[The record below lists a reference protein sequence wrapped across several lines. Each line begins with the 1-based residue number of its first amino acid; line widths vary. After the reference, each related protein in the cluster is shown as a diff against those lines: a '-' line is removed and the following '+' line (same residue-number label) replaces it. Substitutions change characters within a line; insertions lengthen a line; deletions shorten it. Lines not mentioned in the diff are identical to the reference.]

1 MSSSYGSSGS
11 SGHNDFANP
20 RLESHMTFVCPEC
33 GVEFESQQDWRR
45 HLNEEHDYIHKTPAD
60 FDFKEISES
69 FHECQVCH
77 KWVANANQAIALLQY
92 HRFLHLPFNRTY
104 RCRHC
109 KGGFTRK
116 RALCEHLYRFHSRQI
131 IMVEKMR
138 QIESETTTN
147 VIQTA
152 EQKLLRDPRLNRE
165 FYLRF
170 ICPQCGKNIDR
181 YEQWLKH
188 LDTHPSTSH
197 DLRMH
202 RISGSRNHYCLQ
214 CRKLLYT
221 NEQPKL
227 QRHRFTHL
235 PFRLFFKCTFCM
247 VKKSFKSEIFR
258 HFVYAHPRHFNEAKS
273 YIKKP
278 VEWGAKINDRLNTE
292 LDAILRRYKV
302 IDSTEEMD
310 PANDNKRGRQQKK
323 QTYASE
329 KARLA
334 AKQQRFEQEQ
344 RQKNSECADTAIRR
358 SNVRIIKDNDKVSKS
373 YTITPTEST
382 TEDDFEELCADVFE
396 SIEEE
401 SQPMVH
407 NGAQNKSDAIVEN
420 FKQEKRD
427 EEEVII
433 CIEIDTV
440 DDDNDP
446 STQTNNFI
454 WSPPRKRLKL
464 CQSETSAHSTKQTAV
479 QSHGHKYNLPIANK
493 SNKNALL
500 EENIHYL
507 CPECGS
513 EFNEQSSWRRH
524 VFTEHNIENAIQ
536 TNFQMLENQQSY
548 LCLDCMDV
556 QHTTKHADL
565 QRHRFMHMPFQSYL
579 KCKFCSKTKSSKPK
593 MMQHLQDCHVCQGN
607 NSTNQVVEGDS
618 NSVDVSAELYPCK
631 LCSKYFTT
639 KERLQLHRTQTCGVR
654 ANGLQRATPGGNT
667 TSQNNN
673 TNAAIA
679 NNMKLLAHLKQA
691 HARMKRM
698 LANDT
703 N

>member
-1 MSSSYGSSGS
+1 MSHSYSISTNNGQ
-11 SGHNDFANP
+11 NDFANP

-45 HLNEEHDYIHKTPAD
+45 HLNEEHDYIHKTPAN

-131 IMVEKMR
+131 ITAEKLR
-138 QIESETTTN
+138 QTETETTTN
-147 VIQTA
+147 LVQTS
-152 EQKLLRDPRLNRE
+152 EQKQIRDPRLNAE

-170 ICPQCGKNIDR
+170 ICPHCGKGIER
-181 YEQWLKH
+181 FEQWLKH
-188 LDTHPSTSH
+188 LDLHQSTSN

-235 PFRLFFKCTFCM
+235 PFRLYFKCAFCM

-258 HFVYAHPRHFNEAKS
+258 HFVYAHPRQFNEAKP

-292 LDAILRRYKV
+292 LDAILRRYKCA
-302 IDSTEEMD
+302 DSNENAEVNTQIM
-310 PANDNKRGRQQKK
+310 RGRSQKK

-334 AKQQRFEQEQ
+334 SQQ
-344 RQKNSECADTAIRR
+344 QKATSITGTTRK
-358 SNVRIIKDNDKVSKS
+358 SNVRIIKDFDMVQRKS
-373 YTITPTEST
+373 GSTPTGSA

-396 SIEEE
+396 SIEEDIQLSSKE
-401 SQPMVH
+401 KTDQIKEVVTS
-407 NGAQNKSDAIVEN
+407 
-420 FKQEKRD
+420 KQEYIPNEELVISIEINAVD
-427 EEEVII
+427 EENKAE
-433 CIEIDTV
+433 
-440 DDDNDP
+440 
-446 STQTNNFI
+446 NNFI
-454 WSPPRKRLKL
+454 KAPPSKRLKL
-464 CQSETSAHSTKQTAV
+464 SGAETIPKFAKHSEIKKES
-479 QSHGHKYNLPIANK
+479 NIPNFPIIQASDK
-493 SNKNALL
+493 KKWL
-500 EENIHYL
+500 EANIHYL
-507 CPECGS
+507 CPECGNEFS
-513 EFNEQSSWRRH
+513 EQNSWRTH

-536 TNFQMLENQQSY
+536 TNFQLLENKQSY

-556 QHTTKHADL
+556 QHTTKYSEL
-565 QRHRFMHMPFQSYL
+565 QRHRFMHMPFQAYL
-579 KCKFCSKTKSSKPK
+579 KCKLCSRTKSSKPK
-593 MMQHLQDCHVCQGN
+593 MMQHLQECHDFQGV
-607 NSTNQVVEGDS
+607 STN
-618 NSVDVSAELYPCK
+618 K
-631 LCSKYFTT
+631 LSKEPAQFHFCRICRKYFISI
-639 KERLQLHRTQTCGVR
+639 ERLEKHQTQTCSMR
-654 ANGLQRATPGGNT
+654 TNGLR
-667 TSQNNN
+667 TSLYNNSKSKS
-673 TNAAIA
+673 TIA
-679 NNMKLLAHLKQA
+679 SNMKLLTHLKQA
-691 HARMKRM
+691 QARMKNI
-698 LANDT
+698 LSIDSN
-703 N
+703 

>member
-1 MSSSYGSSGS
+1 MSSPYASSGN

-131 IMVEKMR
+131 IMAEKMR
-138 QIESETTTN
+138 QVESETTTN
-147 VIQTA
+147 AIPTA
-152 EQKLLRDPRLNRE
+152 EQKLLRDPRLNPE

-170 ICPQCGKNIDR
+170 ICPQCGKTVER
-181 YEQWLKH
+181 FEQWLKH
-188 LDTHPSTSH
+188 LNSHQSTSN

-221 NEQPKL
+221 NEHPKL

-235 PFRLFFKCTFCM
+235 PFRLYFKCAFCM

-258 HFVYAHPRHFNEAKS
+258 HFIYAHPRHFNEAKPFVR
-273 YIKKP
+273 KP
-278 VEWGAKINDRLNTE
+278 IEWGAKINDRLNTE
-292 LDAILRRYKV
+292 LDAILRRYRV
-302 IDSTEEMD
+302 TDSSEEMD
-310 PANDNKRGRQQKK
+310 ATNDNKRGRPLKK

-334 AKQQRFEQEQ
+334 AKQQEQ
-344 RQKNSECADTAIRR
+344 RSSGLPTTVNRR
-358 SNVRIIKDNDKVSKS
+358 SNVRIIKDYNMIDKKYVA
-373 YTITPTEST
+373 TPTESA

-401 SQPMVH
+401 SQPYPSKLNIDSRSKVK
-407 NGAQNKSDAIVEN
+407 GEN
-420 FKQEKRD
+420 LKQENTVD
-427 EEEVII
+427 EEQVI
-433 CIEIDTV
+433 CIEINTV
-440 DDDNDP
+440 DE
-446 STQTNNFI
+446 NNETLAQHNFVRT
-454 WSPPRKRLKL
+454 PPRKRLKL
-464 CQSETSAHSTKQTAV
+464 SESETSSKLTKLPPTANMEDKM
-479 QSHGHKYNLPIANK
+479 SKLPVIDK
-493 SNKNALL
+493 SSKKALL
-500 EENIHYL
+500 EAYIRYL
-507 CPECGS
+507 CPECGC
-513 EFNEQSSWRRH
+513 EFNEQSSWRTH
-524 VFTEHNIENAIQ
+524 VFNEHNIENAIQ
-536 TNFQMLENQQSY
+536 TNFQLLENQQSY

-556 QHTTKHADL
+556 QHTSKYAEL
-565 QRHRFMHMPFQSYL
+565 QRHRFMHMPFQAYL
-579 KCKFCSKTKSSKPK
+579 KCKLCSKTKSSKPK
-593 MMQHLQDCHVCQGN
+593 MMHHLQECHDYKDN
-607 NSTNQVVEGDS
+607 MPSKHSTFDNTEFT
-618 NSVDVSAELYPCK
+618 AELYACED
-631 LCSKYFTT
+631 CRKYFTT
-639 KERLQLHRTQTCGVR
+639 KEKLRLHRAQACSVR
-654 ANGLQRATPGGNT
+654 PNGLRSGGTYNNI
-667 TSQNNN
+667 SNNNASNN
-673 TNAAIA
+673 TNATIA
-679 NNMKLLAHLKQA
+679 NNMKLLVHLKQA

-698 LANDT
+698 IKCET
-703 N
+703 F